1 MPMKGQF
8 WGPHMKQ
15 GKKVCK
21 TTAVHPLITLED
33 GPENPQ
39 KYKYDFK
46 AKHLVQ
52 FRINIRKVCKII
64 PGYDDEE

>member
-21 TTAVHPLITLED
+21 TTAKSS
-33 GPENPQ
+33 ENPQ

-52 FRINIRKVCKII
+52 FNKH
-64 PGYDDEE
+64 